1 VKLTTESLRAS
12 HVNSGTAVPRD
23 ELPWP
28 KASGPVIRAPKLQ
41 LSIDK
46 RSVVTNHGGLALFLG
61 FVRQFGVAQE
71 IDASVS
77 VLKKHMPYHESDHV
91 LAQAA
96 TLFIG
101 GTCIEDMATLQN
113 SDAALRMFGACR
125 LPDPTTGG
133 DLLRRFDRREH
144 PEALPGLRHAVDTV
158 QGKVW
163 RKLARRGRRKK
174 RERLAIVDIDG
185 HTKRLYGVQKEGADF
200 SHRGEWSYY
209 PLVLTLSS
217 VGEWLAVRNRPG
229 CHRQAQGTAELLDV
243 VLPRVT
249 EHFGETLV
257 RADSEFDQTDIREAC
272 RKHGAHFAFVGRT
285 FADRPGIAASI
296 PEKRWTAF
304 TPRAQRRAQSLAKQR
319 GYRPRRKKRDQ
330 RRRRARARHYKEL
343 HLAKQWIAEVPW
355 TPPGANETYRLVIR
369 RQLIEH
375 RKGQMFLCADYR
387 YRYVVTDLPRSY
399 STQDVVDETYQR
411 CDQENLIEQMGSG
424 IAMWRMPVAEFDG
437 NCAWLEIA
445 RLAWNIGKWIAQLAL
460 PGEVVRWEWKRYR
473 CAFVDAPA
481 AVTKGGRRINV
492 RLAGSHR
499 FCGSLID
506 AHQRLQT

>member
-1 VKLTTESLRAS
+1 MKVPTQSVRAS

-28 KASGPVIRAPKLQ
+28 KTSGPVIRAPKLQ
-41 LSIDK
+41 LSVDE

-101 GTCIEDMATLQN
+101 GTCIEDMAALQH
-113 SDAALRMFGACR
+113 SEAARRMFGACR
-125 LPDPTTGG
+125 LPDPTTSG

-144 PEALPGLRHAVDTV
+144 PEALPGLRHAVDVV
-158 QGKVW
+158 QSKVW
-163 RKLARRGRRKK
+163 RKLARRDKRRK

-185 HTKRLYGVQKEGADF
+185 HMKQLYGVQKENADF
-200 SHRGEWSYY
+200 SHRGVWSYY
-209 PLVLTLSS
+209 PLVLTLATS
-217 VGEWLAVRNRPG
+217 GECLAVRNRPG
-229 CHRQAQGTAELLDV
+229 NHRQAQGTAELLDE

-249 EHFGETLV
+249 GHFGKTLV
-257 RADSEFDQTDIREAC
+257 RADSEFDHVDIREVC
-272 RKHGAHFAFVGRT
+272 RAHGAHFAFVGRE
-285 FADRPGIAASI
+285 FRDRPGIAASI
-296 PEKRWTAF
+296 QEKHWKVF
-304 TPRAQRRAQSLAKQR
+304 VPRAHRRVQSLAQQP

-460 PGEVVRWEWKRYR
+460 PEEAVRWEWKRYR
-473 CAFVDAPA
+473 NAFVHAPA
-481 AVTKGGRRINV
+481 AAIKGGRRINV

-499 FCGSLID
+499 FCDSLID